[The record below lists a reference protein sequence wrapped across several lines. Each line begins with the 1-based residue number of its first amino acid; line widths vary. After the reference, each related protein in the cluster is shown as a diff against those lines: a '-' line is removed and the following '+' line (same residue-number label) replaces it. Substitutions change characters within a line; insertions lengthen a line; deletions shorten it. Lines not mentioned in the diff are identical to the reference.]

1 MYKRQAV
8 VPLLYEGRL
17 VELEPNQPQ
26 LDRWFD
32 RHTAGLSDEQKADLK
47 RKMSREDVVSDS
59 DRRIMEIAYNLSEH
73 FDRNFKDKRLGFK
86 AQLATA
92 NKAMALRYKKY
103 LDECGL
109 LTSEVV
115 ISAPDT
121 REGHEDIE
129 SDNLPEVQR
138 FWARIMERFRS
149 EEAYNR
155 EVIEDFHRA
164 DGVDLL
170 IVVDKLLVGFDEPR
184 NTVLYIDKPLKDHAI
199 LQAIARVNRLFDG
212 KEFGYV
218 VDYRGILGLS
228 LIHI

>member
-1 MYKRQAV
+1 MRQAVDDKAV

-17 VELEPNQPQ
+17 VELEPNQAQ
-26 LDRWFD
+26 LDRWFE

-47 RKMSREDVVSDS
+47 RKMSRDDVVSDA

-73 FDRNFKDKRLGFK
+73 FARNFKDKRLGFK

-92 NKAMALRYKKY
+92 SKAMALRYKKY

-138 FWARIMERFRS
+138 FWKRDHGTLRQRRS
-149 EEAYNR
+149 
-155 EVIEDFHRA
+155 
-164 DGVDLL
+164 LQ
-170 IVVDKLLVGFDEPR
+170 PR
-184 NTVLYIDKPLKDHAI
+184 NH
-199 LQAIARVNRLFDG
+199 RRLPPRRWRRPAD
-212 KEFGYV
+212 
-218 VDYRGILGLS
+218 RGR
-228 LIHI
+228 